1 MSGPYDN
8 VTILDVFAWLDTLTG
23 WDIATH
29 VEYQS
34 LRDIALAQHNTIVA
48 QLAEVQRHREDTK
61 DHVDEVERRL
71 DQMMIGH
78 RNDPLMVDRAE
89 RVMRHLHILANQII
103 DTKMQ
108 LAEERA
114 RADTLSA
121 KADALEQRVRH
132 LECTPRISYSSGTRP
147 GGDLAGTEAEAERS
161 QMERFLTYHEHIEE
175 FREVQRNPSLWM
187 HRYINGDLPD
197 TEGTHHE

>member
-1 MSGPYDN
+1 MSENKYVAAIKYSADRIDTGVMLASDLE
-8 VTILDVFAWLDTLTG
+8 TIQIVRMNTSMIRADAD
-23 WDIATH
+23 
-29 VEYQS
+29 
-34 LRDIALAQHNTIVA
+34 ALAA
-48 QLAEVQRHREDTK
+48 
-61 DHVDEVERRL
+61 
-71 DQMMIGH
+71 
-78 RNDPLMVDRAE
+78 
-89 RVMRHLHILANQII
+89 
-103 DTKMQ
+103 Q